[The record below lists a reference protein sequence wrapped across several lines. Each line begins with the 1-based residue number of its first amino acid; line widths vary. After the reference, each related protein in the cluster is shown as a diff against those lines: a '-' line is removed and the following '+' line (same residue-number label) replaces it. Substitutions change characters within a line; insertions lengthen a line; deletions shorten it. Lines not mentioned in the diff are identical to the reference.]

1 MAEDTRRRREMA
13 KSMILIVDDD
23 REFTAD
29 LERELRARSYEVATA
44 TNRTQAEEMAKST
57 QPEMVVLGTM
67 LPRGETFNLHKWLR
81 GSTQFSE
88 TPIVVVDATP
98 EKHLLKGWRK
108 DEGMRIDADD
118 YLMRPVAVAALA
130 ARMEK
135 VMSRPMG
142 QPVAKPLS
150 KAAAKAAEKIRV
162 LVADDHAVVRD
173 GICAVLA
180 LQNDIQVI
188 GEAVDGKDAVEK
200 ALELLPDI
208 VLMDIVMPRMNGLEA
223 TKQICSEYDR
233 AKVLILSQYDDQE
246 NMAAGKA
253 AGAVGFIPKRV
264 ASSDLVA
271 GIRSAWAGKTMVNPL
286 AS

>member
-1 MAEDTRRRREMA
+1 ME
-13 KSMILIVDDD
+13 KSKILIVDDD
-23 REFTAD
+23 REFTSD

-44 TNRTQAEEMAKST
+44 TNRTQAEEMASGKE
-57 QPEMVVLGTM
+57 PDMVVLGTM
-67 LPRGETFNLHKWLR
+67 LPRGETFKLYEWLR
-81 GSTQFSE
+81 GSTQFRE
-88 TPIVVVDATP
+88 TSIVVVDATP

-130 ARMEK
+130 SRMEK
-135 VMSRPMG
+135 VMSK
-142 QPVAKPLS
+142 PVVQAVGKPLS
-150 KAAAKAAEKIRV
+150 TPAAKAAERIKV

-188 GEAVDGKDAVEK
+188 GEAVDGQDAVDK

-223 TKQICSEYDR
+223 TKRICSEYDR

-246 NMAAGKA
+246 NMAAGMA

-264 ASSDLVA
+264 ASSELVA
-271 GIRSAWAGKTMVNPL
+271 GIRSAWAGKTLVNPL